1 MAYTANVQSGTT
13 IQKEVK
19 SLTFSTVTGGATE
32 TIVFNSYSMLAP
44 EIQQTAITTA
54 NAHSE
59 VGQQVGMTQTID
71 FTVIGLGAVAD
82 WTALNELKDQ
92 SNRCSYVKIEYIGGE
107 TETWDSGSD
116 DLAIVY
122 ISVNYN
128 NNVNESTVSASVHCE
143 RIISNIDKSIS

>member
-32 TIVFNSYSMLAP
+32 TIVFNSNSMINP
-44 EIQQTAITTA
+44 VYTQEAITTA

-59 VGQQVGMTQTID
+59 VGQQIGQKLMID

-82 WTALNELKDQ
+82 WTALNELKDE
-92 SNRCSYVKIEYIGGE
+92 SNICCYVQIEFIGGE
-107 TETWDSGSD
+107 TDTWDSGSTG
-116 DLAIVY
+116 LAIVY
-122 ISVNYN
+122 PSVSYSNDSDGTN
-128 NNVNESTVSASVHCE
+128 IATVHCE